1 MHFQRRIA
9 RSVAINQVVPVAEL
23 SACRLGADGRV
34 GAASRGGGG
43 LEFSLEDGQS
53 SESQHLGAFAPLRVP
68 SHRIGLCP
76 PGLAPGFVTTT
87 QKANGCPFKNWSFLQ
102 RYLFPVLC
110 SGLLKFRLQHLLSPG
125 RPPPKKNLF

>member
-76 PGLAPGFVTTT
+76 PGLLPGL
-87 QKANGCPFKNWSFLQ
+87 LQ
-102 RYLFPVLC
+102 RLRKQTVV
-110 SGLLKFRLQHLLSPG
+110 LLKTGPFSSATYFQSCVPVY
-125 RPPPKKNLF
+125 